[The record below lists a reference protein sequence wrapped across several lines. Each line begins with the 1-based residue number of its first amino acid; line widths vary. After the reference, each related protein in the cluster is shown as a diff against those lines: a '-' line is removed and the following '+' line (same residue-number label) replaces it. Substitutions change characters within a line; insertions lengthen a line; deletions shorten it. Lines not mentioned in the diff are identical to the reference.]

1 MKRRTKEEVRTF
13 IARHISFSYL
23 GCFHNPRSKKLIET
37 EVTRVSDGAEVE
49 LHYDLGERGKNAF
62 IDFHL
67 NNLSCCKDCTNKIID
82 EFEDLYEEGEWVD
95 DENVFDRMYELFQS
109 LFDLP
114 CTEVPVEET
123 KAA

>member
-23 GCFHNPRSKKLIET
+23 GGFHNPRAKKLI
-37 EVTRVSDGAEVE
+37 
-49 LHYDLGERGKNAF
+49 DLSKRGKKARL
-62 IDFHL
+62 DFHL
-67 NNLSCCKDCTNKIID
+67 NNLILCKDCTNKIID